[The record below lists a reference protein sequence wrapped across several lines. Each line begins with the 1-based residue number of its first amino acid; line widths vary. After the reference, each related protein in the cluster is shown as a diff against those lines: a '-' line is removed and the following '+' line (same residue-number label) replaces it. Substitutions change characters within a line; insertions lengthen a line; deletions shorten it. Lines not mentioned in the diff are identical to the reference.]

1 MNPLKIVIV
10 MYTLIYSLQAVAAT
24 EGHERLRVR
33 NTFKNPE
40 EVVSYYCARDASGFI
55 WSGLLDIER
64 KAFTVWKEA
73 PQQDSFY
80 IAKDYHIKVLKNSGA
95 FAQVQVDYDLLGV
108 GDANSA
114 RMDPPVPVY
123 KVVFQLKKIESLW
136 KIEKPDPGEISPIV
150 LKAKF
155 PITTASK

>member
-1 MNPLKIVIV
+1 MTPLNIFIV
-10 MYTLIYSLQAVAAT
+10 MYSLIYSLQAVAAT
-24 EGHERLRVR
+24 EAHERLRVR
-33 NTFKNPE
+33 NTFKAPE
-40 EVVSYYCARDASGFI
+40 EVVSYYCARDASGFV

-80 IAKDYHIKVLKNSGA
+80 IAKDYQIKVLKNSGTL
-95 FAQVQVDYDLLGV
+95 AQVQVDYELLGV

-114 RMDPPVPVY
+114 RMEPPVPIY

-136 KIEKPDPGEISPIV
+136 KIEKPDPNEISPIV
-150 LKAKF
+150 LRAKF
-155 PITTASK
+155 PIATASK